1 MISFLSVFPPYR
13 GGIARFSDYLYRH
26 IAEYE
31 TINAFN
37 FKKLY
42 PDILFPGTTQFSEE
56 NTKGYGARVL
66 HSYNPLSWNTTAK
79 EIAENQP
86 DWLLVSYW
94 HPFFIP
100 ACNRIIKKLKKISPQ
115 TKTAAIAHNV
125 KPHESFPFSKLLMK
139 RFFELNDLVITL
151 SEQTGQELTRLADA
165 NRHIQLFHPVYDTRP
180 PAETEEEL
188 KKKYGFTSDDRIVL
202 FFGLVR
208 SYKGLDVL
216 IDAVKQ
222 IDLNGHGIKVLV
234 AGEFYD
240 EKEKYSARIKPEQKQ
255 CFTILDRFVTQQEA
269 SEIFK
274 LSDLLVL
281 PYKTASQ
288 SGVLADALNFE
299 LPAVV
304 SDHPGLTEF
313 IRDDENGM
321 IFENKNAGALA
332 EKIQKYFSDEILRD
346 SMRSELGKLKQ
357 ELSWGNFTRKL
368 LNELK

>member
-1 MISFLSVFPPYR
+1 MYQ
-13 GGIARFSDYLYRH
+13 H
-26 IAEYE
+26 ITGYE

-42 PDILFPGTTQFSEE
+42 PGLLFPGTTQFSEE
-56 NTKGYGARVL
+56 DTESYGTRVV
-66 HSYNPLSWNTTAK
+66 HSYNPLNWNTSAK
-79 EIAENQP
+79 KIAESQP

-125 KPHESFPFSKLLMK
+125 KPHENFPFSKLLMK

-151 SEQTGQELTRLADA
+151 SKQTGQELTHLADIQH
-165 NRHIQLFHPVYDTRP
+165 HIQLFHPVYDIP
-180 PAETEEEL
+180 PPVEPKEEL
-188 KKKYGFTSDDRIVL
+188 KKKYGFTPDDRIVL
-202 FFGLVR
+202 FFGLIR
-208 SYKGLDVL
+208 SYKGLDIL
-216 IDAVKQ
+216 IDAMKK
-222 IDLNGHGIKVLV
+222 IDLNEYRINVLV

-240 EKEKYSARIKPEQKQ
+240 EKQKYTASIQAGQKQ
-255 CFTILDRFVTQQEA
+255 NFTILDRFVTQQEA

-288 SGVLADALNFE
+288 SGVWADALNFG

-304 SDHPGLTEF
+304 SNHPGLTEF
-313 IRDDENGM
+313 IRDEKNGM

-332 EKIQKYFSDEILRD
+332 EKIEKYFSDETLRE

-357 ELSWGNFTRKL
+357 QLSWDNFTRKL

>member
-1 MISFLSVFPPYR
+1 VISFLSVFPPYR
-13 GGIARFSDYLYRH
+13 GGIARFSDYLYQH
-26 IAEYE
+26 IAGHE

-42 PDILFPGTTQFSEE
+42 PDLLFPGTTQFSKEGE
-56 NTKGYGARVL
+56 TGYGTRVL
-66 HSYNPLSWNTTAK
+66 HSYNPLSWNSSA
-79 EIAENQP
+79 EQIAEDQP
-86 DWLLVSYW
+86 DWLLISYW

-139 RFFELNDLVITL
+139 RFFELNDLVVTL
-151 SEQTGQELTRLADA
+151 SQQTGQELSRLADIQH
-165 NRHIQLFHPVYDTRP
+165 HIQLFHPVYDIRP
-180 PAETEEEL
+180 PAEPKEEL
-188 KKKYGFTSDDRIVL
+188 KKKYGFTPDERVVL

-208 SYKGLDVL
+208 SYKGLDIL
-216 IDAVKQ
+216 IDAMKK
-222 IDLNGHGIKVLV
+222 IDLNKYRIRILV

-240 EKEKYSARIKPEQKQ
+240 EKEKYTASIQAGQKQ
-255 CFTILDRFVTQQEA
+255 NFTILDRFVTQQEA

-304 SDHPGLTEF
+304 SNHPGLTEF
-313 IRDDENGM
+313 IRDEKNGM
-321 IFENKNAGALA
+321 IFENKNADALA
-332 EKIQKYFSDEILRD
+332 AKIQKFFSDETLRD

-357 ELSWGNFTRKL
+357 QLSWENFTLQL